1 MENDPANA
9 DLDHFNLIAQKF
21 GLHFD
26 NVLKHHVID
35 PHYGPGFIPVTG
47 DAPIFHHPHTLY
59 MKDTCGI
66 SVKAPASAVFSDKDG
81 IVIASAKY
89 GKGMAV
95 AVIDPWLYNEYTD
108 HRKVNPAQQNFAA
121 GQEFALW
128 LIQLTQ
134 AGAPPPHPHPQPAHA
149 KESR

>member
-1 MENDPANA
+1 
-9 DLDHFNLIAQKF
+9 
-21 GLHFD
+21 
-26 NVLKHHVID
+26 
-35 PHYGPGFIPVTG
+35 
-47 DAPIFHHPHTLY
+47 

-66 SVKAPASAVFSDKDG
+66 SVKAPATAVFSDKQG

-108 HRKVNPAQQNFAA
+108 HRKVHPAQQNFAA

-128 LIQLTQ
+128 LIQH
-134 AGAPPPHPHPQPAHA
+134 APHNPHPHE
-149 KESR
+149 ESR